1 MTYVSLVSN
10 DFADQARALSQSE
23 EAVAEDRKRKADRT
37 ALEMLRSTRLTHM
50 LKIQSV
56 AGIAVSIS
64 VFLLFMAVA
73 MFGTPEDDVYVAM
86 GYSYFVG
93 LPLYG
98 ILYVGLKLRENL
110 REIEAALLKQPT

>member
-1 MTYVSLVSN
+1 MSYVSVASN
-10 DFADQARALSQSE
+10 DLAAQSRGLGQSE
-23 EAVAEDRKRKADRT
+23 EAVAMDRKRTADRT
-37 ALEMLRSTRLTHM
+37 ASEMLTSTRLTHM

-93 LPLYG
+93 FPLYG

-110 REIEAALLKQPT
+110 REIEAALLKQQT